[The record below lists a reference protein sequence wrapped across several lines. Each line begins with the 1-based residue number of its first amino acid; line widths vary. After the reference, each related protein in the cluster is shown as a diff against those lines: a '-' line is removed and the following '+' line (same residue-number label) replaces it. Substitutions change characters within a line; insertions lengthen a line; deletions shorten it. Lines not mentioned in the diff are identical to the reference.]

1 MSAAPTRAEADR
13 IRGDTPMGGVA
24 EPWRSETSMTIHE
37 STRRAALRDA
47 IPPSPVPPLRVAMVG
62 NHPPRR
68 CGIATYTRDVAAALR
83 GAGHAVHV
91 TAMAEPGRRYDHGG
105 AVDRAVDQGS
115 RADHVAAGRAI
126 AAWGPD
132 VVLAEHEFGIF
143 GGPAGAWLSDLLDA
157 ARAPAVVTL
166 HTVLER
172 PTPEQERAMAG
183 LEARAAALVVM
194 AERGRRILAARRA
207 SGPPVAVIAHGAPDR
222 PLVEPRTLRARL
234 GWPERPT
241 LLTFGLLSPGKGI
254 ETVVEALPAVL
265 ERVPEARYVLLG
277 ATHPHLLAREGE
289 GYRDGLAAR
298 ARALGVEHALHMVP
312 RYVEDEVLCD
322 ALQAADVYVTPYA
335 GEAQITSGTLAYA
348 LAMGVPTVSTP
359 YWHAREALPA
369 EQLVPHGDAGALARA
384 ACALLTDGA
393 RRRSIARETW
403 LRARGTVWSAHARHL
418 GAVLHAV
425 AGGAAEGAARRA

>member
-1 MSAAPTRAEADR
+1 
-13 IRGDTPMGGVA
+13 
-24 EPWRSETSMTIHE
+24 MTVHE
-37 STRRAALRDA
+37 SPRRTTLRDA
-47 IPPSPVPPLRVAMVG
+47 IPPGPVAPLRVALVG

-83 GAGHAVHV
+83 GAGHTVHV
-91 TAMAEPGRRYDHGG
+91 TAMAEPGHRYDHGG
-105 AVDRAVDQGS
+105 TVDRAVDQGS
-115 RADHVAAGRAI
+115 RADHAAAGWAI

-132 VVLAEHEFGIF
+132 MVLVEHEFGIF

-157 ARAPAVVTL
+157 AGAPAVVTL

-183 LEARAAALVVM
+183 IERRAAALVVM
-194 AERGRRILAARRA
+194 AERGRRILRARRA
-207 SGPPVAVIAHGAPDR
+207 AGPPVEVIAHGAPDR
-222 PLVEPRTLRARL
+222 SLVEPSAMRARL

-254 ETVVEALPAVL
+254 ETAIEALPGVL
-265 ERVPEARYVLLG
+265 ERVPDARYVLLG

-289 GYRDGLAAR
+289 AYRDRLSAR
-298 ARALGVEHALHMVP
+298 ARALGVERALHMVP
-312 RYVEDEVLCD
+312 RYVADDVLCD

-369 EQLVPHGDAGALARA
+369 DQLVPHGDADALARA
-384 ACALLTDGA
+384 ASALLGDPA
-393 RRRSIARETW
+393 RRRSVARETW

-418 GAVLHAV
+418 GAVLHA
-425 AGGAAEGAARRA
+425 AADRAAARAARRA